1 MAHLHL
7 AGAGVLVGEV
17 AVVIRHDL
25 AAELVE
31 VDLTAAVRI
40 EEIDTERQGLGG
52 EGAAGLNAAL
62 LGREPTRAENREE
75 GGGVSDRRGRWG
87 FGHLRGEV
95 EVVGSEEVSE
105 LDAVDGAGAIPD
117 GHTNPR

>member
-87 FGHLRGEV
+87 F
-95 EVVGSEEVSE
+95 
-105 LDAVDGAGAIPD
+105 
-117 GHTNPR
+117 

>member
-1 MAHLHL
+1 MRRYWEGNPPGLRTEKRA
-7 AGAGVLVGEV
+7 VGF
-17 AVVIRHDL
+17 R
-25 AAELVE
+25 
-31 VDLTAAVRI
+31 T
-40 EEIDTERQGLGG
+40 
-52 EGAAGLNAAL
+52 
-62 LGREPTRAENREE
+62 EE